1 MSAWPF
7 DRKGGLTDTAM
18 TSDDP
23 AVCAYQMVQLEVL
36 LASLEGKPE
45 ESSMVLH
52 RLEIAC
58 FGAGRQEDA
67 AAAHERALVMIDRC
81 GYAAKEVWGRSPR
94 IFRRLAAPFRDIIE
108 LRYTE
113 ARYLAGLKA
122 IDKTL
127 TELQARSP
135 WKDEQ

>member
-7 DRKGGLTDTAM
+7 DRKGGLTDPELH
-18 TSDDP
+18 SDDP
-23 AVCAYQMVQLEVL
+23 VVCAYQMVQLELL

-45 ESSMVLH
+45 ECSMVLH

-58 FGAGRQEDA
+58 FGAGRPEDA

-81 GYAAKEVWGRSPR
+81 GYAAKEVWERSPR
-94 IFRRLAAPFRDIIE
+94 IFRRLAAPFRDTLE
-108 LRYTE
+108 LLYTE
-113 ARYLAGLKA
+113 ARYRAGLKT
-122 IDKTL
+122 IDKAL

-135 WKDEQ
+135 WKDGQ